1 MSSEPGGQR
10 PEFLRM
16 TAAPDG
22 PVTCVIN
29 PHALAPDPAVFGIAL
44 ADAARHGAKAWALAV
59 GCSEEDALERIWW
72 GLDAE
77 RASPTD
83 EPQQLS

>member
-1 MSSEPGGQR
+1 MSADRPEHG

-16 TAAPDG
+16 TATADG

-29 PHALAPDPAVFGIAL
+29 PHALAADPAVFGIAL
-44 ADAARHGAKAWALAV
+44 ADAARHGAKAWAQAV
-59 GCSEEDALERIWW
+59 GCSEEEALERIWW

-77 RASPTD
+77 RGGPTD